1 MSKRPL
7 GEKLGQVSN
16 QEIVDITLAID
27 ETAVVSITDFT
38 GKIQYVNDKFCE
50 ISKYSREEL
59 QEVDHR
65 LINSEYHPPEFFKQM
80 WGTIRSGKVWK
91 GEIRNRAKDG
101 KIYWMDTTIVP
112 ILQTQGKPYK
122 YVSIC
127 QDITEHK
134 QAKEEHISLSS
145 NARLHLPS
153 EDKHT
158 SRSRSNPYK
167 ELLQSEANMSRSHL
181 SGSDNSFRETQR
193 FFRFSPEMLCIV
205 GFDGYFKTVN
215 PAFKKILS
223 YAPEE
228 LLAKSFLDFVHPED
242 KALTLAQLQK
252 LSTEASTIQ
261 FENRYR
267 CQDGSYRWL
276 AWSASSV
283 IEDGV
288 MYAIARDITESKR
301 LKATLLERS
310 RDSTLEADVGE
321 ALSQSGTLP
330 ESLKRCTEAIVKH
343 LDAIGVGIWTVDP
356 STATETTDLLFLNL
370 QASAGHLIPTDT
382 FPSQLPQTIASLVK
396 FSKLGNLSAL
406 HCLQQANTSVLARER
421 SFPILHS

>member
-1 MSKRPL
+1 
-7 GEKLGQVSN
+7 
-16 QEIVDITLAID
+16 
-27 ETAVVSITDFT
+27 
-38 GKIQYVNDKFCE
+38 
-50 ISKYSREEL
+50 
-59 QEVDHR
+59 
-65 LINSEYHPPEFFKQM
+65 
-80 WGTIRSGKVWK
+80 
-91 GEIRNRAKDG
+91 
-101 KIYWMDTTIVP
+101 
-112 ILQTQGKPYK
+112 
-122 YVSIC
+122 
-127 QDITEHK
+127 
-134 QAKEEHISLSS
+134 
-145 NARLHLPS
+145 
-153 EDKHT
+153 
-158 SRSRSNPYK
+158 
-167 ELLQSEANMSRSHL
+167 MSRSHL

-356 STATETTDLLFLNL
+356 STATER
-370 QASAGHLIPTDT
+370 QT
-382 FPSQLPQTIASLVK
+382 FYS
-396 FSKLGNLSAL
+396 
-406 HCLQQANTSVLARER
+406 
-421 SFPILHS
+421 